1 MKTIFTLLTSLFM
14 SISVFAA
21 DAKPKSMLSVRSA
34 GNEDIRVVLDG
45 KRFEPNDNAL
55 IIQNLESGSHSIKVY
70 RQRSTGYYTILGKRY
85 ELLYN
90 TTINI
95 RNKTHVL
102 ISIDRNGRT
111 TMQESS
117 LRNGRGNN
125 DWYDGRDYN
134 YDRDGQWGDYD
145 TNNGYARAMDSR
157 EFSRVL
163 QSMEREWRESNK
175 IKSAT
180 QIAKA
185 NNLSTSQVVQLV
197 QLFNM
202 EEYKL
207 ELAKV
212 AYANTIDKQNYSRVS
227 DLLSFSSSKT
237 ELSRFIRNSR

>member
-1 MKTIFTLLTSLFM
+1 M

-90 TTINI
+90 TMINI

-145 TNNGYARAMDSR
+145 SNNGYARAMDSR

-163 QSMEREWRESNK
+163 QSMDKEWRESNK

-180 QIAKA
+180 QVAKA
-185 NNLSTSQVVQLV
+185 NNLSTSQVVQLM